1 MISWVLLATATFQNE
16 RSGHLREE
24 IYNKLATSDLARKM
38 TRASYSVFRGGR
50 GGGGVRGGTEQ
61 GGSQLRIGEAGIKT
75 EEGN

>member
-38 TRASYSVFRGGR
+38 TRASYSVFLGGGGR
-50 GGGGVRGGTEQ
+50 G
-61 GGSQLRIGEAGIKT
+61 AGR
-75 EEGN
+75 N